1 MAKDP
6 TKRFSDRVEN
16 YVKYR
21 PSYPIR
27 LIDHLRKNKIIT
39 NGQNIADIG
48 SGTGIFS
55 ELLLT
60 TDNNI
65 FAVEPNKEMRN
76 AAENHL
82 QNKSNF
88 NSINGSAENTTLKE
102 NSIDI
107 ITAAQ
112 SFHWFDLEKTKQ
124 EFLRILKPNGFI
136 VLIWNVRNSEGSPF
150 SAEYE
155 KLLKS
160 HIPEYLKVSH
170 RNIDLKRVSNFT
182 GPNDAPAVSC
192 QNIQV
197 FDFEGIKGRL
207 QSSSY
212 TPTEEQAVYSILM
225 KDLEEIFDKSQVD
238 GAVQLLYDCE
248 MYFGQLNK

>member
-21 PSYPIR
+21 PSYPIK
-27 LIDHLRKNKIIT
+27 LIEHLTKKNVIT

-55 ELLLT
+55 KLLLT
-60 TDNNI
+60 TNNKI

-76 AAENHL
+76 AAEKNL
-82 QNKSNF
+82 QDKSNF

-112 SFHWFDLEKTKQ
+112 SFHWFDLEKTKK
-124 EFLRILKPNGFI
+124 EFLRILKPNGYI
-136 VLIWNVRNSEGSPF
+136 VLIWNVRKSDGSPF
-150 SAEYE
+150 STEYE

-170 RNIDLKRVSNFT
+170 RNIDLQRVNNFT
-182 GPNDAPAVSC
+182 GPNDIQIFSC
-192 QNIQV
+192 QNIQY
-197 FDFEGIKGRL
+197 FDFNGIKGRL

-212 TPTEEQAVYSILM
+212 TPTEEQAEYSILM
-225 KDLEEIFDKSQVD
+225 KDLEEIFNKFQVD
-238 GAVQLLYDCE
+238 GVVQLLYDCE

>member
-1 MAKDP
+1 MRKDP

-21 PSYPIR
+21 PSYPIN
-27 LIDHLRKNKIIT
+27 LIDHLRKNNILT
-39 NGQNIADIG
+39 TGQNIADIG

-55 ELLLT
+55 RLLLT
-60 TDNNI
+60 TENNI
-65 FAVEPNKEMRN
+65 FAVEPNKEMRI
-76 AAENHL
+76 AAEKSL
-82 QNKSNF
+82 QNKPNF

-112 SFHWFDLEKTKQ
+112 SFHWFDLEKTKK
-124 EFLRILKPNGFI
+124 EFLRILKPNGYI
-136 VLIWNVRNSEGSPF
+136 VLVWNVRKSEGSPF
-150 SAEYE
+150 STEYE

-160 HIPEYLKVSH
+160 HIPEYSQVSH
-170 RNIDLKRVSNFT
+170 RNIDLTRLGNFT
-182 GPNDAPAVSC
+182 GPNDLQEFSC

-212 TPTEEQAVYSILM
+212 TPTEERAEYSILI
-225 KDLEEIFDKSQVD
+225 KDLKEIFNRFQVD
-238 GAVQLLYDCE
+238 GVVQLLYTCE